1 MNEIELTKHTQYM
14 LNKRKIDE
22 EWVWRTL
29 STPDKKRLGDD
40 FNMHYSKRIREKQGR
55 VLHVVVN
62 PDVQPN
68 RIVTVFFDRR
78 LRKLK

>member
-1 MNEIELTKHTQYM
+1 MNEIEFSKHTTYM
-14 LNKRKIDE
+14 LKKRQIDE

-29 STPDKKRLGDD
+29 NTPDKKKVGDD
-40 FNMHYSKRIREKQGR
+40 FNMHYSKKIREKHGR

-78 LRKLK
+78 LRKGK